1 MRISTQQYFDTSA
14 SKYQSNYSSVVQAQQ
29 QASSGVRVQTAA
41 DDPVAA
47 QRLLMLQQQK
57 DMLAQYSG
65 NITSIQNT
73 LTNEESVLT
82 AISTTIQAGSQL
94 ALRAGG
100 VTSDADRKSIAVEVG
115 ALEDQLL
122 GLLNSKDSAG
132 NYLFSGSKT
141 DTPPYSRNNDGTY
154 SYQGDE
160 NELSLQVS
168 ETLNVR
174 TSDTGKTILEGAVNT
189 SRTQSN
195 YIAPA
200 AGPVAP
206 AISPPLVDDHKVAIS
221 AGLVTSGVDYTKQ
234 FADGQPYKVTF
245 TSSTQYVVTDKDN
258 NNITSQLPGNGTF
271 DSTKEGSASINV
283 RGVKFD
289 ITVDLTDTATGPN
302 ADALVVGR
310 EFSLSATPDAF
321 NISRTASNTSA
332 AQLVNAQVSSSADY
346 ASTFPGNS
354 GILIKFDDTDPSQF
368 KVYAQPY
375 TANSKPIVDNGVV
388 VPGIAPAKD
397 TITAAGVTFELS
409 SAPNAGDQF
418 AVGNTTQKTQNALD
432 TLGQLRRA
440 LELPADGIPGA
451 RVKLQDALNAAVSNL
466 TNSSDQV
473 DNVRGS
479 IGARQNALTVQASEN
494 TSVGLANTSTM
505 SALANVD
512 MGEAAINLTLQQT
525 MLEASQLAFVKV
537 SQLSLFNKM

>member
-200 AGPVAP
+200 TGPVAP

-221 AGLVTSGVDYTKQ
+221 AGLVTSGIDYTKQ

-245 TSSTQYVVTDKDN
+245 TSSTQYVVRDKDN
-258 NNITSQLPGNGTF
+258 NDITSQLPGNGTF

-289 ITVDLTDTATGPN
+289 ITVDLTDTSTGPN
-302 ADALVVGR
+302 ADALVAGR
-310 EFSLSATPDAF
+310 EFSLNAKPDAF
-321 NISRTASNTSA
+321 NVSRTASNTSA
-332 AQLVNAQVSSSADY
+332 TQLVGAAVSSSADY

-354 GILIKFDDTDPSQF
+354 GILIKFDDTDATQY

-375 TANSKPIVDNGVV
+375 TANSKPIDTGAVV
-388 VPGIAPAKD
+388 AGTPPAKD
-397 TITAAGVTFELS
+397 TITAAGVTFQLS
-409 SAPNAGDQF
+409 SAPNGGDQF

-479 IGARQNALTVQASEN
+479 IGARQNALDVQASEN
-494 TSVGLANTSTM
+494 TSVGLANKTTM
-505 SALANVD
+505 SDLANID

>member
-14 SKYQSNYSSVVQAQQ
+14 TRYTDNYSSVVKAQQ

-65 NITSIQNT
+65 NITNIQSS
-73 LTNEESVLT
+73 LTNEESVLD
-82 AISTTIQAGSQL
+82 AINTTLQAASQL
-94 ALRAGG
+94 ALKAGG
-100 VTSDADRKSIAVEVG
+100 VTSDADRKSISVEVG

-122 GLLNSKDSAG
+122 GLLNSKDAAG
-132 NYLFSGSKT
+132 KYLFSGSKT

-154 SYQGDE
+154 NYQGDE

-168 ETLNVR
+168 ETLTVR
-174 TSDTGKTILEGAVNT
+174 TGDTGKTILEGAVNN
-189 SRTQSN
+189 SRTQSA
-195 YIAPA
+195 YTTPAPV
-200 AGPVAP
+200 PP
-206 AISPPLVDDHKVAIS
+206 ATTPSQVDDHKVAIS
-221 AGLVTSGVDYTKQ
+221 AGLVTSGVDYNKAYT
-234 FADGQPYKVTF
+234 DGQPYKLTF
-245 TSSTQYVVTDKDN
+245 TSSTQYVVTDKGGND
-258 NNITSQLPGNGTF
+258 ITSQLPGNGTF
-271 DSTKEGSASINV
+271 DSTKEGSASVNL

-289 ITVDLTDTATGPN
+289 ISIDLTDKATGPD
-302 ADALVVGR
+302 ADAMVKGR
-310 EFSLSATPDAF
+310 EFTLSAKPDTF
-321 NISRTASNTSA
+321 NVGRTASNTSP
-332 AQLVNAQVSSSADY
+332 AQLTNATVSNSAKY
-346 ASTFPGNS
+346 ASTFPSNS
-354 GILIKFDDTDPSQF
+354 GVLIKFSDTDPNAYEVFS
-368 KVYAQPY
+368 QPY
-375 TANSKPIVDNGVV
+375 TANSKAIDSGVIDATAT
-388 VPGIAPAKD
+388 PSP
-397 TITAAGVTFELS
+397 TITAAGVTFSLS
-409 SAPNAGDQF
+409 GAPNVGDQF
-418 AVGNTTQKTQNALD
+418 SVGASTQKTQSALD
-432 TLGQLRRA
+432 TLSQLRIA
-440 LELPADGIPGA
+440 LEQPADGIPGA

-466 TNSSDQV
+466 TSSADQV

-479 IGARQNALTVQASEN
+479 IGARQNALNVQASEN

>member
-302 ADALVVGR
+302 ADALVTGR

-321 NISRTASNTSA
+321 NISRTASNTSS

-432 TLGQLRRA
+432 TLGQLRKA

>member
-1 MRISTQQYFDTSA
+1 MRISTQQYFDTSS

-57 DMLAQYSG
+57 DMLSQYSG
-65 NITSIQNT
+65 NITSLKSS
-73 LTNEESVLT
+73 LTNEESILQS
-82 AISTTIQAGSQL
+82 ISAAVQAGSQL

-115 ALEDQLL
+115 ALEEQLM
-122 GLLNSKDSAG
+122 GLLNSKDAAG

-141 DTPPYSRNNDGTY
+141 QTPPYSRNSDGTY

-160 NELSLQVS
+160 NALSLQVS
-168 ETLNVR
+168 ETLNV
-174 TSDTGKTILEGAVNT
+174 SAGDTAKSILEGAVNT
-189 SRTQSN
+189 SRTQST
-195 YIAPA
+195 YIAPTVA
-200 AGPVAP
+200 PVPP
-206 AISPPLVDDHKVAIS
+206 AISPPLVDDNKVAVS
-221 AGLVTSGVDYTKQ
+221 AGLVTSGTDYTKQ
-234 FADGQPYKVTF
+234 FSDGQPYKLTF
-245 TSSTQYVVTDKDN
+245 TSSTQYVVTDKN
-258 NNITSQLPGNGTF
+258 NNDITSEIAGNGTF
-271 DSTKEGSASINV
+271 DSTKEGSASVNL

-289 ITVDLTDTATGPN
+289 ITVDLTNTATGPD
-302 ADALVVGR
+302 ADALVKGR
-310 EFSLSATPDAF
+310 EFNLTTKPDSF
-321 NISRTASNTSA
+321 NVSRTASNTST
-332 AQLVNAQVSSSADY
+332 AQLTNAQVSSSADY
-346 ASTFPGNS
+346 VSTFPGNS
-354 GILIKFDDTDPSQF
+354 GILIKFDDTDPTAY

-375 TANSKPIVDNGVV
+375 TANSKPIVDNGVIDSSTT
-388 VPGIAPAKD
+388 PN

-409 SAPNAGDQF
+409 GTPQVGDQF
-418 AVGNTTQKTQNALD
+418 SVGNTTQKTQNALD
-432 TLGQLRRA
+432 TLSQLRQA
-440 LELPADGIPGA
+440 LEQPADGIPGA
-451 RVKLQDALNAAVSNL
+451 RGKLQDALNAAVSNL
-466 TNSSDQV
+466 INSLTQV

-479 IGARQNALTVQASEN
+479 IGARQNALEVQESEN

-505 SALANVD
+505 SALANID

>member
-14 SKYQSNYSSVVQAQQ
+14 TRYTDNYSSVVKAQQ

-122 GLLNSKDSAG
+122 GLLNSKDAAG

-174 TSDTGKTILEGAVNT
+174 TGDTGKTILEGAVNT

-200 AGPVAP
+200 TAPVAP

-221 AGLVTSGVDYTKQ
+221 AGLVTSGTDYTKQ

-302 ADALVVGR
+302 ADALVKGR

-321 NISRTASNTSA
+321 NTARTPSNTSS
-332 AQLVNAQVSSSADY
+332 AQLTNPRVSSAADY
-346 ASTFPGNS
+346 SSTFPNS
-354 GILIKFDDTDPSQF
+354 GVLIKFDDTDPTAY

-375 TANSKPIVDNGVV
+375 SANSKAIGDGVINTGT
-388 VPGIAPAKD
+388 PPAAS

-409 SAPNAGDQF
+409 GTPNTGDQF
-418 AVGNTTQKTQNALD
+418 SVGNSTQKTQNALD
-432 TLGQLRRA
+432 TLSQLRQA

>member
-200 AGPVAP
+200 TGPVAP

-221 AGLVTSGVDYTKQ
+221 AGLVTSGIDYTKQ

-245 TSSTQYVVTDKDN
+245 TSSTQYVVRDKDN
-258 NNITSQLPGNGTF
+258 NDITSQLPGNGTF

-302 ADALVVGR
+302 ADALVAGR
-310 EFSLSATPDAF
+310 EFSLNAKPDQF

-332 AQLVNAQVSSSADY
+332 TQLVGATVSSSADY

-354 GILIKFDDTDPSQF
+354 GILIKFDDTDATQY

-375 TANSKPIVDNGVV
+375 TANSKPIDTGAVV
-388 VPGIAPAKD
+388 AGTPPAKD
-397 TITAAGVTFELS
+397 TITAAGVTFQLS
-409 SAPNAGDQF
+409 SAPNGGDQF

-479 IGARQNALTVQASEN
+479 IGARQNALDVQASEN
-494 TSVGLANTSTM
+494 TSVGLANKTTM
-505 SALANVD
+505 SDLANID

>member
-1 MRISTQQYFDTSA
+1 MRISTQQFFETSA
-14 SKYQSNYSSVVQAQQ
+14 SKYQNNYSGVVKAQE
-29 QASSGVRVQTAA
+29 QASSGVRVQTAS

-82 AISTTIQAGSQL
+82 AINTTLQAGSQL

-100 VTSDADRKSIAVEVG
+100 VTSDADRKSISVEVG
-115 ALEDQLL
+115 ALEEQLL

-174 TSDTGKTILEGAVNT
+174 TSDTGKTILEGAVNS

-195 YIAPA
+195 YTTPA
-200 AGPVAP
+200 TV
-206 AISPPLVDDHKVAIS
+206 PPSLPSSVDDHKVGIS
-221 AGLVTSGVDYTKQ
+221 AGLITSGIDYTKQ

-258 NNITSQLPGNGTF
+258 NDITSQLPGNGTF
-271 DSTKEGSASINV
+271 DSTKEGNASINL

-289 ITVDLTDTATGPN
+289 ITVDLTNTASGPD
-302 ADALVVGR
+302 ADALVKGR
-310 EFSLSATPDAF
+310 EFTLSAKPDAF
-321 NISRTASNTSA
+321 NVSRTASNTSA
-332 AQLVNAQVSSSADY
+332 TQLVNAQVSSAADY
-346 ASTFPGNS
+346 ASTFPGNN
-354 GILIKFDDTDPSQF
+354 GILIKFDDVDPTAF

-375 TANSKPIVDNGVV
+375 SANSKPIVDNGVITPG
-388 VPGIAPAKD
+388 VPPALD
-397 TITAAGVTFELS
+397 TITAAGVTFQLS
-409 SAPNAGDQF
+409 SAPNVGDQF

-432 TLGQLRRA
+432 TLSQLRQA
-440 LELPADGIPGA
+440 LEQPADGIPGA
-451 RVKLQDALNAAVSNL
+451 RGKLQDALNAAVGNL
-466 TNSSDQV
+466 TNSADQV

-494 TSVGLANTSTM
+494 TSVGLANKTTM
-505 SALANVD
+505 SDLANID

-525 MLEASQLAFVKV
+525 MLEASQLAFVKI

>member
-1 MRISTQQYFDTSA
+1 MRISTQQYFDTSS

-57 DMLAQYSG
+57 DMLSQFSG
-65 NITSIQNT
+65 NITSLKSS
-73 LTNEESVLT
+73 LTNEESILQS
-82 AISTTIQAGSQL
+82 ISAAVQAGSQL

-115 ALEDQLL
+115 AIEEQLM
-122 GLLNSKDSAG
+122 GLLNSKDASG

-141 DTPPYSRNNDGTY
+141 QTPPYSRNSDGTY

-160 NELSLQVS
+160 NALSLQVS
-168 ETLNVR
+168 ETLKVNAG
-174 TSDTGKTILEGAVNT
+174 DTAKSILEGAINT
-189 SRTQSN
+189 SRTQSS
-195 YIAPA
+195 YIAPTVA
-200 AGPVAP
+200 PVPP

-221 AGLVTSGVDYTKQ
+221 AGLVTSGTDYTKQ
-234 FADGQPYKVTF
+234 FSDGQPYKLTF
-245 TSSTQYVVTDKDN
+245 TSSTQYVVTDKN
-258 NNITSQLPGNGTF
+258 NNDITSEIAGNGTF
-271 DSTKEGSASINV
+271 DSTKEGSSSVNL

-289 ITVDLTDTATGPN
+289 ITVDLTDTATGPD
-302 ADALVVGR
+302 ADALVKGR
-310 EFSLSATPDAF
+310 EFNLAAKPDSF
-321 NISRTASNTSA
+321 NVSRTASNAST
-332 AQLVNAQVSSSADY
+332 AQLTNAQISSAADY

-354 GILIKFDDTDPSQF
+354 GILIKFDDIDPTAY

-375 TANSKPIVDNGVV
+375 TANSKPIVDNGVIDSAST
-388 VPGIAPAKD
+388 PNK
-397 TITAAGVTFELS
+397 ITAAGVTFELS
-409 SAPNAGDQF
+409 GTPQVGDQF
-418 AVGNTTQKTQNALD
+418 TVGNTTQKTQNALD
-432 TLGQLRRA
+432 TLSQLRQA
-440 LELPADGIPGA
+440 LEQPADGIPGA
-451 RVKLQDALNAAVSNL
+451 RGKLQDALNAAVSNL
-466 TNSSDQV
+466 TNSLTQV

-479 IGARQNALTVQASEN
+479 IGARQNALEVQESEN

>member
-1 MRISTQQYFDTSA
+1 MRISTQQYFDTSS

-57 DMLAQYSG
+57 DMLSQYSG
-65 NITSIQNT
+65 NITSLKSS
-73 LTNEESVLT
+73 LTNEESILQS
-82 AISTTIQAGSQL
+82 ISAAVQAGSQL

-115 ALEDQLL
+115 ALEEQLM
-122 GLLNSKDSAG
+122 GLLNSKDAAG

-141 DTPPYSRNNDGTY
+141 QTPPYSRNSDGTY

-160 NELSLQVS
+160 NALSLQVS
-168 ETLNVR
+168 ETLNV
-174 TSDTGKTILEGAVNT
+174 SAGDTAKSILEGAVNT
-189 SRTQSN
+189 SRTQST
-195 YIAPA
+195 YIAPTVA
-200 AGPVAP
+200 PVPP
-206 AISPPLVDDHKVAIS
+206 AISPPLVDDNKVAVS
-221 AGLVTSGVDYTKQ
+221 AGLVTSGTDYTKQ
-234 FADGQPYKVTF
+234 FSDGQPYKLTF
-245 TSSTQYVVTDKDN
+245 TSSTQYVVTDKN
-258 NNITSQLPGNGTF
+258 NNDITSEIAGNGTF
-271 DSTKEGSASINV
+271 DSTKEGSASVNL

-289 ITVDLTDTATGPN
+289 ITVDLTNTATGPD
-302 ADALVVGR
+302 ADALVKGR
-310 EFSLSATPDAF
+310 EFNLTTKPDSF
-321 NISRTASNTSA
+321 NVARTASNTST
-332 AQLVNAQVSSSADY
+332 AQLTNAQVSSSADY

-354 GILIKFDDTDPSQF
+354 GILIKFDDTDPTAY

-375 TANSKPIVDNGVV
+375 TANSKPIVDNGVIDSSTT
-388 VPGIAPAKD
+388 PN
-397 TITAAGVTFELS
+397 TITSAGVTFELS
-409 SAPNAGDQF
+409 GTPQVGDQF
-418 AVGNTTQKTQNALD
+418 SVGNTTQKTQNALD
-432 TLGQLRRA
+432 TLSQLRQA
-440 LELPADGIPGA
+440 LEQPADGIPGA
-451 RVKLQDALNAAVSNL
+451 RGKLQDALNAAVSNL
-466 TNSSDQV
+466 TNSLTQV

-479 IGARQNALTVQASEN
+479 IGARQNALEVQESEN

>member
-200 AGPVAP
+200 TGPVAP

-221 AGLVTSGVDYTKQ
+221 AGLVTSGIDYTKQ

-245 TSSTQYVVTDKDN
+245 TSSTQYVVRDKDN
-258 NNITSQLPGNGTF
+258 NDITSQLPGNGTF

-289 ITVDLTDTATGPN
+289 ITVDLTDTSTGPN
-302 ADALVVGR
+302 ADALVAGR
-310 EFSLSATPDAF
+310 EFSLNAKPDAF
-321 NISRTASNTSA
+321 NVSRTASNTSA
-332 AQLVNAQVSSSADY
+332 TQLVGATVSSSADY

-354 GILIKFDDTDPSQF
+354 GILIKFDDTDATQY

-375 TANSKPIVDNGVV
+375 TANSKPIDTGAVV
-388 VPGIAPAKD
+388 AGTPPAKD
-397 TITAAGVTFELS
+397 TITAAGVTFQLS
-409 SAPNAGDQF
+409 SAPNGGDQF
-418 AVGNTTQKTQNALD
+418 AVGNTTQKTQNGLD

-479 IGARQNALTVQASEN
+479 IGARQNALDVQASEN
-494 TSVGLANTSTM
+494 TSVGLANKTTM
-505 SALANVD
+505 SDLANID

>member
-200 AGPVAP
+200 TGPVAP

-221 AGLVTSGVDYTKQ
+221 AGLVTSGIDYTKQ

-245 TSSTQYVVTDKDN
+245 TSSTQYVVRDKDN
-258 NNITSQLPGNGTF
+258 NDITSQLPGNGTF

-302 ADALVVGR
+302 ADALVAGR
-310 EFSLSATPDAF
+310 EFSLNAKPDQF

-332 AQLVNAQVSSSADY
+332 TQLVGATVSSSADY

-354 GILIKFDDTDPSQF
+354 GILIKFDDTDATQY

-375 TANSKPIVDNGVV
+375 TANSKPIDSGAVV
-388 VPGIAPAKD
+388 AGTPPAKD
-397 TITAAGVTFELS
+397 TITAAGVTFQLS
-409 SAPNAGDQF
+409 SAPNGGDQF

-479 IGARQNALTVQASEN
+479 IGARQNALDVQASEN
-494 TSVGLANTSTM
+494 TSVGLANKTTM
-505 SALANVD
+505 SDLANID

>member
-332 AQLVNAQVSSSADY
+332 AQLVNAKVSSAADY

>member
-14 SKYQSNYSSVVQAQQ
+14 TRYTDNYSSVVKAQQ

-65 NITSIQNT
+65 NITNIQSS
-73 LTNEESVLT
+73 LTNQESVLD
-82 AISTTIQAGSQL
+82 AINTTLQAASQL
-94 ALRAGG
+94 ALKAGG
-100 VTSDADRKSIAVEVG
+100 VTSDADRKSISVEVG

-122 GLLNSKDSAG
+122 GLLNSKDAAG
-132 NYLFSGSKT
+132 KYLFSGSKT

-154 SYQGDE
+154 NYQGDE

-168 ETLNVR
+168 ETLTVR
-174 TSDTGKTILEGAVNT
+174 TGDTGKTILEGAVNN
-189 SRTQSN
+189 SRTKST
-195 YIAPA
+195 YTTPAPV
-200 AGPVAP
+200 PP
-206 AISPPLVDDHKVAIS
+206 ATTPSQVDDHKVAIS
-221 AGLVTSGVDYTKQ
+221 AGLVTSGIEYNKSY
-234 FADGQPYKVTF
+234 ADGQPYKLTF
-245 TSSTQYVVTDKDN
+245 TSSTQYVVTDKGGND
-258 NNITSQLPGNGTF
+258 ITSQLPGNGTF
-271 DSTKEGSASINV
+271 DSTKEGSASVNL

-289 ITVDLTDTATGPN
+289 ISVDLTDKASGPD
-302 ADALVVGR
+302 ADAMVKGR
-310 EFSLSATPDAF
+310 EFTLSAKPDTF
-321 NISRTASNTSA
+321 NVARTASNTSP
-332 AQLVNAQVSSSADY
+332 AQLTNATVSSPAKY
-346 ASTFPGNS
+346 ASTFPANS
-354 GILIKFDDTDPSQF
+354 GVLIKFSDTDPNAYEVFS
-368 KVYAQPY
+368 QPY
-375 TANSKPIVDNGVV
+375 TPNSKAIDSGVIDATAT
-388 VPGIAPAKD
+388 PSP
-397 TITAAGVTFELS
+397 TITAAGVTFSLS
-409 SAPNAGDQF
+409 GAPNVGDQF
-418 AVGNTTQKTQNALD
+418 SVGASTHKTQSALD
-432 TLGQLRRA
+432 TLSQLRIA
-440 LELPADGIPGA
+440 LEQPADGIPGA

-466 TNSSDQV
+466 TSSTDQV

-479 IGARQNALTVQASEN
+479 IGARQNALNVQSSEN

>member
-200 AGPVAP
+200 TGPVAP

-221 AGLVTSGVDYTKQ
+221 AGLVTSGIDYTKQ

-245 TSSTQYVVTDKDN
+245 TSSTQYVVRDKDN
-258 NNITSQLPGNGTF
+258 NDITSQLPGNGTF

-302 ADALVVGR
+302 ADALVAGR
-310 EFSLSATPDAF
+310 EFSLNAKPDQF

-332 AQLVNAQVSSSADY
+332 TQLVGAAVSSSADY

-354 GILIKFDDTDPSQF
+354 GILIKFDDTDATQY

-375 TANSKPIVDNGVV
+375 SANSKPIDTGAVV
-388 VPGIAPAKD
+388 AGTPPAKD
-397 TITAAGVTFELS
+397 TITAAGVTFQLS
-409 SAPNAGDQF
+409 SAPNGGDQF

-432 TLGQLRRA
+432 TLGQLRKA

-479 IGARQNALTVQASEN
+479 IGARQNALDVQASEN
-494 TSVGLANTSTM
+494 TSVGLANKTTM
-505 SALANVD
+505 SDLANID

>member
-1 MRISTQQYFDTSA
+1 MRISTQQYFDTSS

-57 DMLAQYSG
+57 DMLSQYSG
-65 NITSIQNT
+65 NITSLKSS
-73 LTNEESVLT
+73 LTNEESILQS
-82 AISTTIQAGSQL
+82 ISAAVQAGSQL

-115 ALEDQLL
+115 ALEEQLM
-122 GLLNSKDSAG
+122 GLLNSKDAAG

-141 DTPPYSRNNDGTY
+141 QTPPYSRNSDGTY

-160 NELSLQVS
+160 NALSLQVS
-168 ETLNVR
+168 ETLNV
-174 TSDTGKTILEGAVNT
+174 SAGDTAKSILEGAVNT
-189 SRTQSN
+189 SRTQST
-195 YIAPA
+195 YIAPTVA
-200 AGPVAP
+200 PVPP
-206 AISPPLVDDHKVAIS
+206 AISPPLVDDNKVAVS
-221 AGLVTSGVDYTKQ
+221 AGLVTSGTDYTKQ
-234 FADGQPYKVTF
+234 FSDGQPYKLTF
-245 TSSTQYVVTDKDN
+245 TSSTQYVVTDKN
-258 NNITSQLPGNGTF
+258 NNDITSEIAGNGTF
-271 DSTKEGSASINV
+271 DSTKEGSASVNL

-289 ITVDLTDTATGPN
+289 ITVDLTNTATGPD
-302 ADALVVGR
+302 ADALVKGR
-310 EFSLSATPDAF
+310 EFNLTTKPDSF
-321 NISRTASNTSA
+321 NVARTASNTST
-332 AQLVNAQVSSSADY
+332 AQLTNAQVSSSADY

-354 GILIKFDDTDPSQF
+354 GILIKFDDTDPTAY

-375 TANSKPIVDNGVV
+375 TANSKPIVDNGVIDSSTT
-388 VPGIAPAKD
+388 PN
-397 TITAAGVTFELS
+397 TITSAGVTFELS
-409 SAPNAGDQF
+409 GTPQVGDQF
-418 AVGNTTQKTQNALD
+418 SVGNTTQKTQNPLD
-432 TLGQLRRA
+432 TLSQLRQA
-440 LELPADGIPGA
+440 LEQPADGIPGA
-451 RVKLQDALNAAVSNL
+451 RGKLQDALNAAVSNL
-466 TNSSDQV
+466 TNSLTQV

-479 IGARQNALTVQASEN
+479 IGARQNALKVQESEN

-505 SALANVD
+505 SALANID